1 MGFFGD
7 SLWVMDGDAYRVS
20 YFDLDGAF
28 LGSVTPRVVLGS
40 VDGGSVPPPR
50 PQRPL
55 RDGTLLGESPAFS
68 HLIATGEVTG
78 TPVVHT
84 DAAGATLARVWMRP
98 QRTTYVLALLNEDGP
113 GGSFGRQPFGDRPL
127 SSMTDN
133 GYLVVDRHAHEG
145 EGPGILRLTLIGL
158 AGDTLIDHATR
169 YETERLPSSVV
180 DSVADARGAGMHSF
194 MSRRDPG
201 LALGAVQARVREAM
215 YAPSFLPPVDEM
227 VIAHDGDIWLR
238 RSSLGVEDREWWIF
252 DSALEL
258 AGRVV
263 TPAGLA
269 VRAIVGEDLW
279 GVLTDELGV
288 SYIVR
293 YQLRES
299 PNGA

>member
-127 SSMTDN
+127 SSMTEN

-201 LALGAVQARVREAM
+201 LALGAVQAVSVERCTLP
-215 YAPSFLPPVDEM
+215 PSFPRSTRWSSRTTATSGFGAARWESRTASGGSSTRHSSWPGGWLPPRV
-227 VIAHDGDIWLR
+227 W
-238 RSSLGVEDREWWIF
+238 RSGPSWAKTF
-252 DSALEL
+252 
-258 AGRVV
+258 
-263 TPAGLA
+263 
-269 VRAIVGEDLW
+269 
-279 GVLTDELGV
+279 
-288 SYIVR
+288 
-293 YQLRES
+293 
-299 PNGA
+299 GAFSRTNWA